1 MYAYSFAS
9 IVVSVNGVPI
19 DNFAEGDDDIKVEPM
34 ADAATTKVGA
44 DGHMVA
50 SISANRGC
58 TVTLK
63 LQQTSPGNQVMQ
75 NFYNQQVVQGALFV
89 PLSMSCKDSMKQDAI
104 TATGGIITKQSVW
117 QRGANANDCE
127 WTMQFERHVVDVGVI
142 GELSSAISVARSAGS
157 VFGAAIPGF

>member
-9 IVVSVNGVPI
+9 IVLSINGVPI
-19 DNFAEGDDDIKVEPM
+19 DNFAEGDDDVKVEPL

-58 TVTLK
+58 TVTIK
-63 LQQTSPGNQVMQ
+63 LQQTSPGNKVMQ
-75 NFYNQQVVQGALFV
+75 DFYNQQVVQGALLQ
-89 PLSMSCKDSMKQDAI
+89 PLSLSVKDSMKQDAV
-104 TATGGIITKQSVW
+104 TATGGVITKQSVW

-127 WTMQFERHVVDVGVI
+127 WTLQFERHVVDIGVTA
-142 GELSSAISVARSAGS
+142 ELASINPAAGFTAG
-157 VFGAAIPGF
+157 FGAGFGF